1 MCCTHIYIYS
11 QQLQRRVPSKQRP
24 PMIMF
29 IFILFVFFF
38 IMIIINDT
46 STVYHKHHLLEA
58 TLPVCDLSLE
68 EHLMFPFG
76 PHCHLVGI
84 KICVYMCVNI

>member
-1 MCCTHIYIYS
+1 MCCTYVYIYS
-11 QQLQRRVPSKQRP
+11 QQLLRRVPSKQRP

-29 IFILFVFFF
+29 IFILFVFF

-46 STVYHKHHLLEA
+46 STVYHKHHPLEA

-76 PHCHLVGI
+76 PHCRLVGI
-84 KICVYMCVNI
+84 KTCVYVCVNI